1 MHWPHQQCQWIVNK
15 IASHNLWWAGRCHPW
30 ASIVHQHMRCTGVSG
45 AQCISCLGMLFNR
58 ISILVHQHILPDKQT
73 GSCDGSS
80 SIMMPPSMCNP
91 SLPCMPIHQYDMILW
106 CQQPILVHH
115 IFKSTPYAFPPEITL
130 TNDGCQWTIIACILM
145 HHKSQS
151 GCLKIAA
158 SAGSVWCYCICPCGM
173 PVGQPNSPVGF
184 PCHPPTLP
192 LNHICWSWIFHT
204 PCQCT
209 IQACSPFFVCCWPTI
224 PASSCTQLCIQC
236 QFAQSA
242 SAPYID
248 MYWCKPNWK
257 IFCWAASEKLKMT
270 RLPHMPVIINKCTL
284 YENLI

>member
-30 ASIVHQHMRCTGVSG
+30 ASIVHWHMRCTGVSG
-45 AQCISCLGMLFNR
+45 AQCISCLDMLFNR
-58 ISILVHQHILPDKQT
+58 ISILVHRHILPDKQT

-145 HHKSQS
+145 HHKFWS

-158 SAGSVWCYCICPCGM
+158 SAGSVWCYCICPCAM
-173 PVGQPNSPVGF
+173 PASQPNSPVGF
-184 PCHPPTLP
+184 PCHPPTSPSALGIP
-192 LNHICWSWIFHT
+192 VNHICRSQIFHT
-204 PCQCT
+204 LCQCT
-209 IQACSPFFVCCWPTI
+209 IQAC
-224 PASSCTQLCIQC
+224 
-236 QFAQSA
+236 
-242 SAPYID
+242 
-248 MYWCKPNWK
+248 
-257 IFCWAASEKLKMT
+257 
-270 RLPHMPVIINKCTL
+270 
-284 YENLI
+284 